1 MITALALVSNVL
13 EVVVDPRASCP
24 FNMLL
29 VVVVVSDVLV
39 ASVAKVVA

>member
-29 VVVVVSDVLV
+29 VVVVSDVLV